1 MKFKIQNSKF
11 LIFSYIFTFY
21 ILHFTF
27 SCYAQEAKEPIIVNG
42 DTVEYSMDSKEV
54 TASGNVEVTYK
65 GTKLT
70 CEKLTVNTQTKDSSA
85 EGNVRLEDEKGVIKG
100 AKVTYNFQTK
110 TGTIVDS
117 EFISYPYF
125 GKAQSVKKLS
135 DREFIAQRGYMSTCN
150 YDYPHY
156 RIKSKRID
164 FFIHDKVQTKDDTV
178 YVGKIPLLYI
188 PQYNHSLK
196 DPMMH
201 VQLSPG
207 KNKDWGPYILSAWRY
222 NLTENIDGRI
232 YLDYRSKLG
241 WAEGFGTNYTTQNF
255 GKGDFKFYYTQ
266 EKPHD
271 SPSDMPKE
279 YERYFMRWRHKWDID
294 ERTNFIS
301 QVYKIVDERRKRLDP
316 TRNILK
322 DYFYREYEKD
332 SQPLSYALLHH
343 NFTNSSLDLLLQKRT
358 NHWYD
363 QLNKLPELK
372 YTLPSLKLFDT
383 PLYFE
388 NNSSLANF
396 DKKATTSPTTADE
409 VSVTRF
415 DTTNKLSLPMK
426 LAFIEFTPYILSRQ
440 TLYDK
445 GADGAS
451 LPMRTIFY
459 SGADLSTKFYRLFNV
474 KSNFLGMDINGLRH
488 IITPHIQYTYNHAP
502 TIAAGKLKWI
512 DAVDTIAKSNA
523 VYLELSNKL
532 QTKRKNQTIDFL
544 DLRVSST
551 YSFYAVDPQTNLKS
565 HGSFSDFLVKLKLI
579 PYSWM
584 RLEADATYNS
594 KQHYFSNVNY
604 DINFDLGKERSLG
617 IGQRYQRNGGNEITA
632 SFQWR
637 LNPKWKFSTYHRYNL
652 GNDPNSVAGLKEQE
666 YSILRDLHC
675 WNVGLTY
682 NIKKNEGS
690 SIWFVFKLKAFPEM
704 EFGFN
709 QSYHQPQ
716 SGAQ

>member
-1 MKFKIQNSKF
+1 
-11 LIFSYIFTFY
+11 
-21 ILHFTF
+21 
-27 SCYAQEAKEPIIVNG
+27 
-42 DTVEYSMDSKEV
+42 
-54 TASGNVEVTYK
+54 
-65 GTKLT
+65 
-70 CEKLTVNTQTKDSSA
+70 
-85 EGNVRLEDEKGVIKG
+85 
-100 AKVTYNFQTK
+100 
-110 TGTIVDS
+110 
-117 EFISYPYF
+117 
-125 GKAQSVKKLS
+125 
-135 DREFIAQRGYMSTCN
+135 
-150 YDYPHY
+150 
-156 RIKSKRID
+156 
-164 FFIHDKVQTKDDTV
+164 
-178 YVGKIPLLYI
+178 
-188 PQYNHSLK
+188 
-196 DPMMH
+196 
-201 VQLSPG
+201 
-207 KNKDWGPYILSAWRY
+207 
-222 NLTENIDGRI
+222 
-232 YLDYRSKLG
+232 
-241 WAEGFGTNYTTQNF
+241 
-255 GKGDFKFYYTQ
+255 
-266 EKPHD
+266 
-271 SPSDMPKE
+271 
-279 YERYFMRWRHKWDID
+279 MRWRHKWDID